1 MEAMTMARPI
11 QVAAAATVALFA
23 LSACGSGVAN
33 FPPPPRTADIA
44 SSVTV
49 SANGRV
55 ITARGVIACGHTPLL
70 VARSYRDRVTLKW
83 VNPDTNCDAEAV
95 KPVMVSVR
103 LPSPLGRRHLV
114 QASTGKR
121 IPHRVGHGS

>member
-1 MEAMTMARPI
+1 MTMARPI
-11 QVAAAATVALFA
+11 QVAAAATAALFA

-44 SSVTV
+44 SSVMV

-55 ITARGVIACGHTPLL
+55 ITARGVIACGRTPLL

-95 KPVMVSVR
+95 KPVMVSVT

-114 QASTGKR
+114 QESTGKP
-121 IPHRVGHGS
+121 IPHRIDHGS